1 MNHSQPGPT
10 KAIVFTYFARQATPL
25 ERQAIE
31 AWLETDE
38 GNTLYYTY
46 LDEWERLHPQFYP
59 DIDAA
64 HHHFAQF
71 MEQSVS
77 VEPTELS
84 RHEAYL
90 KSIST
95 HKPTHWLQSH
105 WFWWVAASVAL
116 LISSLLI
123 TTDYW
128 YYTTRS
134 NGYKQI
140 QSLTLPDG
148 SRVLLGANSSVK
160 YARFGFSRG
169 ARRVWLDGE
178 AEFRIVHRP
187 NRQRFIVRTPDKTI
201 VEVLGTVFVINSR
214 RNSTRIVLESG
225 RIELNTP
232 RTVRPVVLAPGDM
245 ATVSAQGHL
254 KMQHPSNTLTRV
266 TWHDHR
272 FVFADTP
279 LADVAN
285 QLHDIF
291 GVTVQIPQSDLMARH
306 VSGTF
311 QAETADDLLQALS
324 LMMGLHID
332 QSKTVYVLTQ

>member
-38 GNTLYYTY
+38 GNMLYYTY

-64 HHHFAQF
+64 RHHFAQF
-71 MEQSVS
+71 MRQSVS
-77 VEPTELS
+77 VGSTELG
-84 RHEAYL
+84 RHEVYFN
-90 KSIST
+90 SIST
-95 HKPTHWLQSH
+95 HKPTHWLQSRGFL
-105 WFWWVAASVAL
+105 WMAASVAL
-116 LISSLLI
+116 LISIWI
-123 TTDYW
+123 TTDHW
-128 YYTTRS
+128 YYTTQS

-148 SRVLLGANSSVK
+148 SGVLLGANSSVK

-169 ARRVWLDGE
+169 TRRVWLDGE
-178 AEFRIVHRP
+178 AEFRIVHQP
-187 NRQRFIVRTPDKTI
+187 NRQRFMVETPDKTT

-214 RNSTRIVLESG
+214 RNNTRIVLESG

-232 RTVRPVVLAPGDM
+232 HTVRPVVLAPGDM
-245 ATVSAQGHL
+245 VTVSDQGHL
-254 KMQHPSNTLTRV
+254 KMQHPSITPSRV

-291 GVTVQIPQSDLMARH
+291 GVTVKIPQSDLMARN

-311 QAETADDLLQALS
+311 QADTADDLLQALK
-324 LMMGLHID
+324 LMMNLHID
-332 QSKTVYVLTQ
+332 QSKAVYVLTQ